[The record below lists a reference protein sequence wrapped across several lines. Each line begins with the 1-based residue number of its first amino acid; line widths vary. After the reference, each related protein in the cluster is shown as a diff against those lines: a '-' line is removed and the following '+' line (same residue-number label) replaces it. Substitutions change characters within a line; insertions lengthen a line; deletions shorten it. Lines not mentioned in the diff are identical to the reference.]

1 MTTSAGPAPLRIL
14 LTGGRSPAALEF
26 ARLFRAAGHR
36 VYAAESAPYHLC
48 RASAC
53 VERSFQVPAPAEDH
67 PRFVG
72 ALIEIARANGIDVLV
87 PTCEEIFHLSRELHR
102 FDGVCRVFAAPL
114 GELDRLH
121 HKGSFIRA
129 AEDAGLAVPATEPVE
144 SPDGWLPLLED
155 PRFADGLVLKPAYSR
170 FASRT
175 LLLDPSRGPIS
186 FASRQE
192 IVRKLKEAQASQ
204 ARPWVAQRLLR
215 GEEWCTYSVAH
226 EGIVAAHVAYR
237 SRFRAGRGASIH
249 YAAEKE
255 PRLLEWVR
263 RFAKH
268 TGFSGQLA
276 FDFIRTSDGV
286 FLPLECNPRATS
298 GIHLFGAEG
307 RLAEAIL
314 APGALLAEGRVA
326 EPAAKDGRGAML
338 SAAMLS
344 YGLTQAIGRRKLGEW
359 LRAYR
364 SGRDVVYRRDD
375 PKPFA
380 EQFRLLAWTW
390 RVARRRSLSMQEA
403 STIDIEWN
411 GER

>member
-1 MTTSAGPAPLRIL
+1 LTTSAGSAPLRIL
-14 LTGGRSPAALEF
+14 LPGGRPPAALEL

-53 VERSFQVPAPAEDH
+53 VERSFRVPAPADD
-67 PRFVG
+67 PSGFGRS
-72 ALIEIARANGIDVLV
+72 LREIALANGIDVLV
-87 PTCEEIFHLSRELHR
+87 PTCEEIFHLSKELHR

-114 GELDRLH
+114 DELDRLH

-129 AEDAGLAVPATEPVE
+129 AEDAGLPVPDTEPVD

-186 FASRQE
+186 FALRQE
-192 IVRKLKEAQASQ
+192 IVRKLENAQASRT
-204 ARPWVAQRLLR
+204 RPWVAQRLLR
-215 GEEWCTYSVAH
+215 GVEWCTYSVAH
-226 EGIVAAHVAYR
+226 EGDVAAHVAYR

-249 YAAEKE
+249 YEPEKE

-268 TGFSGQLA
+268 TGFTGQLA
-276 FDFIRTSDGV
+276 FDFILTSDGAV
-286 FLPLECNPRATS
+286 LPLECNPRATS
-298 GIHLFGAEG
+298 GVHLFGAEG

-314 APGALLAEGRVA
+314 APADLLAEGRVA

-344 YGLTQAIGRRKLGEW
+344 YGLAQAIGRHKLGEW

-375 PKPFA
+375 LKPFA

-390 RVARRRSLSMQEA
+390 LVARRRSLSMQEA